1 MSRARIDRLAA
12 RVAWVGLAA
21 CVVLGQGAC
30 KNRHHG
36 AELHA
41 PKGAAEWEPR
51 FAVAFDDGYTRESI
65 NLEGRAPHDVLD
77 QRLFAA
83 RLGHAAIVAVVTVDQ
98 VWGKGRYE
106 SRPDQFLDIEI
117 ERLLIGELPRGVAD
131 DQLLRIKGGEELPG
145 SLQGE
150 EMLLFVR
157 WAPGQQPEYH
167 HHVMPA
173 DPELLE
179 YVEALV
185 DHAKK
190 EGVLDDSGK
199 IRKNPARKRRGKS
212 KPTEEPDE
220 PPE

>member
-1 MSRARIDRLAA
+1 VAA
-12 RVAWVGLAA
+12 VAI
-21 CVVLGQGAC
+21 GAC
-30 KNRHHG
+30 KRRGG

-41 PKGAAEWEPR
+41 PQGAAEWEGR
-51 FAVAFDDGYTRESI
+51 FAVAFDDGYTREPI

-83 RLGHAAIVAVVTVDQ
+83 RLGHAAIVALVQVDQ
-98 VWGKGRYE
+98 VWGKGRYQG
-106 SRPDQFLDIEI
+106 RQDQFLDIEI
-117 ERLLIGELPRGVAD
+117 ERLLIGELPKGVAD
-131 DQLLRIKGGEELPG
+131 DQLLRIRGDEELPG
-145 SLQGE
+145 TLQGTD
-150 EMLLFVR
+150 MLLFVR

-190 EGVLDDSGK
+190 EGVLDDTGK
-199 IRKNPARKRRGKS
+199 VRKNPGRKRGDKGKGKK
-212 KPTEEPDE
+212 KPVEEPDE
-220 PPE
+220 APE